1 MIAEILEMK
10 KENMNREILVR
21 PVEYWEKN
29 ERKLGDVLEDFYGI
43 NEIQK
48 CFLYLIDI

>member
-1 MIAEILEMK
+1 MIAEIVEMK
-10 KENMNREILVR
+10 KEHRDREILIR

-29 ERKLGDVLEDFYGI
+29 ERKLGEVLEDFYGI

-48 CFLYLIDI
+48 CFLYLIDM